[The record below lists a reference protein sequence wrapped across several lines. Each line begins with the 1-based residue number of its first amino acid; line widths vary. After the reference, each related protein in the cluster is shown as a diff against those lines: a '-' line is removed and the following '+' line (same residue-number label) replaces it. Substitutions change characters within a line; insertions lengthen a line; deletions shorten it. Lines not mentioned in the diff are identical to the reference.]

1 MSREQAA
8 PADSAAWLGIANHIV
23 LAAFKGTVGLLFDS
37 RALLAD
43 ALYSAS
49 DAAAMLSD
57 KLKINRQLMKRRTA
71 HSGSLPGGAGE
82 PLLVIFLSVFLLMG
96 SFQMGISSIAAV
108 SKGELVPPGYMA
120 GVAIVISIALKEALF
135 QYQYRQARKQP
146 GEHTQF
152 LIETHRYSWYSSVA
166 VLIGVFG
173 TMAGQAME
181 LPVLL
186 YLDPAVALFV
196 ACMVLWRVFRM
207 VRGSVYG
214 SLISEMQEE
223 DATRFIETVQRV
235 HGVIT
240 VDELKAQENG
250 HYVTIAAR
258 ISVNPRI
265 TVMEANEIASRAK
278 VLLMNRFSH
287 ISDVSIQVL
296 PYDPGY
302 PYKSNCEGSGD
313 DLPTLI
319 Q

>member
-1 MSREQAA
+1 MSREQVT

-23 LAAFKGTVGLLFDS
+23 LAIFKGTVGLLFDS

-43 ALYSAS
+43 ALYSAA
-49 DAAAMLSD
+49 DAATVISNKV
-57 KLKINRQLMKRRTA
+57 KLPLKPKKRT
-71 HSGSLPGGAGE
+71 SVSIPGGASR
-82 PLLVIFLSVFLLMG
+82 PLLVIFFSVFLLMG
-96 SFQMGISSIAAV
+96 CFQMGISSIAAV
-108 SKGELVPPGYMA
+108 SQGELAAPGYLA

-135 QYQYRQARKQP
+135 QFQYRHSRKQP
-146 GEHTQF
+146 GEHTQA
-152 LIETHRYSWYSSVA
+152 LIESHRYSLYSSIA

-173 TMAGQAME
+173 AMTGQAMD

-186 YLDPAVALFV
+186 YLDPAAALFV
-196 ACMVLWRVFRM
+196 SFIVLWRVFRL

-214 SLISEMQEE
+214 SLISELQEE

-240 VDELKAQENG
+240 VDELRAQEHG
-250 HYVTIAAR
+250 HYVTIMAR

-265 TVMEANEIASRAK
+265 TVMEANDIATRAK

-287 ISDVSIQVL
+287 IIDVSIQVT

>member
-1 MSREQAA
+1 MRREQAA
-8 PADSAAWLGIANHIV
+8 TADSAAWLGIANHIV
-23 LAAFKGTVGLLFDS
+23 LAAFKGVVGLLFDS

-49 DAAAMLSD
+49 DAAAMVSD
-57 KLKINRQLMKRRTA
+57 KFKLHRRPKKRIVQSVNAPSR
-71 HSGSLPGGAGE
+71 AGE
-82 PLLVIFLSVFLLMG
+82 PLLVIILSVFLLMG

-108 SKGELVPPGYMA
+108 SRGDLVPPGYLA

-135 QYQYRQARKQP
+135 QFQYRQSRKQP

-152 LIETHRYSWYSSVA
+152 LIEAHRYSWYSSVA

-173 TMAGQAME
+173 TMTGQAME
-181 LPVLL
+181 LPALL
-186 YLDPAVALFV
+186 YLDPAAALFV
-196 ACMVLWRVFRM
+196 ACMVLWRVYLM

-240 VDELKAQENG
+240 VEELKAQENG
-250 HYVTIAAR
+250 HYVTITAR

-265 TVMEANEIASRAK
+265 TVMEANDIANRAK

-287 ISDVSIQVL
+287 VSDVSIQVL

-302 PYKSNCEGSGD
+302 PYKSNNEGPGD